1 MKPPRRALTTG
12 QAAKVCFVT
21 ADTIANWIRS
31 GLLHAQRTAGGQ
43 YRILAGDLRDF
54 MVARGMSTDALEP
67 ETEARPQCWTFWA
80 AEGTAPALCTTCD
93 ECIVRYLK
101 VLDCFKLMAMRPPE
115 DRPVRDCVQCK
126 YFQRYGIE
134 ADDSVET

>member
-1 MKPPRRALTTG
+1 MRPRQRALTTG
-12 QAAKVCFVT
+12 QAAEYCFVT

-43 YRILAGDLRDF
+43 YRILAGDLRAF
-54 MVARGMSTDALEP
+54 MVARGMSTDALDP
-67 ETEARPQCWTFWA
+67 EAEARPPCWEFLA
-80 AEGTAPALCTTCD
+80 AEGIKPAPGTTCD

-115 DRPVRDCVQCK
+115 DRPVRDCAKCE
-126 YFQRYGIE
+126 YFRRYGID
-134 ADDSVET
+134 ADDSEET